1 MGRGIGLLAIG
12 HQIRT
17 SEHALTK
24 PKRLLLSQNLKEQEA
39 SQHSSPPP
47 APSHPLQRAIR

>member
-24 PKRLLLSQNLKEQEA
+24 PKRLLLSQNPE
-39 SQHSSPPP
+39 STRS
-47 APSHPLQRAIR
+47 

>member
-17 SEHALTK
+17 SKHALTK
-24 PKRLLLSQNLKEQEA
+24 PKRLLLSQNPEGTR
-39 SQHSSPPP
+39 S
-47 APSHPLQRAIR
+47 